1 MAACSG
7 GMPVF
12 CIVLSLCEPA
22 GVALSFARYA
32 GSGRSAF
39 GLPSDSWSM
48 TASIRAVG
56 TPVWRDQCSACC
68 FQRITAAGHVRGD
81 FTEDICFSVLCV
93 CAVRLSS
100 PATRPL
106 RSAVI

>member
-7 GMPVF
+7 GIPTDCMTLSLWAPAGV
-12 CIVLSLCEPA
+12 VLSLP
-22 GVALSFARYA
+22 RYV
-32 GSGRSAF
+32 GSGRSAL

-100 PATRPL
+100 PATCLL
-106 RSAVI
+106 RSAGI